1 MVNAV
6 TLAVA
11 LDVIRKTGRDD
22 RCGGDAVVAL
32 QRPGKFG
39 DTRRA
44 TVSAAHTDNC
54 CVAVFL
60 DFRPQLGFIGKHAG
74 FLVAQFSFY
83 IRLMTLKP
91 FL

>member
-11 LDVIRKTGRDD
+11 LDVVRKTGRDD
-22 RCGGDAVVAL
+22 GGGGDAVLAL

-54 CVAVFL
+54 CVAVFF
-60 DFRPQLGFIGKHAG
+60 DFRPQLGFIGEHAG
-74 FLVAQFSFY
+74 LLVAQFSLY
-83 IRLMTLKP
+83 IGTVPFKP
-91 FL
+91 VL